1 MIKVKTNRA
10 TTWVNESICVTK
22 CLKSEILIL
31 EISKELGPLTIAID
45 SSYRLI
51 TTLRR
56 EVINGAQKLSKVLLV
71 LQFTQHGMAGF
82 KTVKSIRQDSQI
94 SIFPVI
100 LHPIYSLIYV
110 CVCSQVPHICI
121 HSLSSRQISTQ
132 TNTDSSFTTRN
143 KTIPSAA
150 VNKSSK
156 CVPKLPCIAD
166 KNKFLNVNI
175 PVINLF
181 GFLRKFGKQRQKCN
195 YLGPNNGASMWRFN
209 V

>member
-45 SSYRLI
+45 STYRLI

-110 CVCSQVPHICI
+110 CVCVLRCPTYAYTHSALDRYLHKQTLILLSQPEIKP
-121 HSLSSRQISTQ
+121 SRLLQ
-132 TNTDSSFTTRN
+132 
-143 KTIPSAA
+143 
-150 VNKSSK
+150 
-156 CVPKLPCIAD
+156 
-166 KNKFLNVNI
+166 
-175 PVINLF
+175 
-181 GFLRKFGKQRQKCN
+181 
-195 YLGPNNGASMWRFN
+195 
-209 V
+209 